1 MTEYKKESL
10 NELSKEELID
20 LVEKLNDSQF
30 LISETCV
37 EESKSHIS
45 SEVAIDKI
53 RNYIH
58 YI

>member
-20 LVEKLNDSQF
+20 LIERLNDSQF
-30 LISETCV
+30 LIGEVCV

-45 SEVAIDKI
+45 SEVAVDKI
-53 RNYIH
+53 RNYIF